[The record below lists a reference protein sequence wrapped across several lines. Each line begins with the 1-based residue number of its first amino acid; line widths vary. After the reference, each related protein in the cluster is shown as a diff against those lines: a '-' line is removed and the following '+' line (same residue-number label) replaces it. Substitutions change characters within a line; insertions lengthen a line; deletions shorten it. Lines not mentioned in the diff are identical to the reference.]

1 MQVIRST
8 SKNQRG
14 FTLVELLVVLSL
26 LGLALAGAFQ
36 FFHFTQ
42 TSYALADARSAV
54 LQEVDLFFL
63 QLEKD
68 IRSASA
74 TNSTTKAITI
84 SNQGKQIE
92 IYSSQDVLSADTP
105 PVLTKTYLH
114 TSYRLNGT
122 ALQRG
127 FASTDNKNNVVNLAI
142 NNWKTIVSNVTPG
155 DIQIF
160 NDSRNDTVSSR
171 RLIDVNVIVTHP
183 KMNSSISMQT
193 ALLSRTGKSTTSII
207 SSTAS
212 NTYIPVQS
220 ITITPASPWE
230 LSNRNAASK
239 SFKATVYPS
248 NATNKNLIWSQN
260 VLSAFEIS
268 FDLPVIG
275 KITLSEPFVKF
286 TGYSL
291 VYDDGTF
298 EIDDLDTN
306 VDFMFDRF
314 TTRAGQNVEIQVS
327 RNPVDPWF
335 IFFPINYTRTAT
347 INVRSPDGPQA
358 SLIIRQ
364 PNNNP

>member
-26 LGLALAGAFQ
+26 LGLVLAGAFQ

-42 TSYALADARSAV
+42 TSYALADTRSAV
-54 LQEVDLFFL
+54 LQEIDLFFL

-74 TNSTTKAITI
+74 PNSSTKAITI
-84 SNQGKQIE
+84 SNQGKEIA
-92 IYSSQDVLSADTP
+92 IYSSKDVPSTSNPSELIT
-105 PVLTKTYLH
+105 TYYKTN
-114 TSYRLNGT
+114 YRLNGT
-122 ALQRG
+122 NLQRG
-127 FASTDNKNNVVNLAI
+127 YASTDNKNNVVNLAI
-142 NNWKTIVSNVTPG
+142 NNWETIVSNVTPG

-171 RLIDVNVIVTHP
+171 RLIDVNVIVRHP
-183 KMNSSISMQT
+183 KMNNSISMQT

-207 SSTAS
+207 SSSAS

-220 ITITPASPWE
+220 ITITPSPWV

-239 SFKATVYPS
+239 SFKATVYPA

-314 TTRAGQNVEIQVS
+314 TTRAGQDVEIQVS
-327 RNPVDPWF
+327 RNPVNPWF
-335 IFFPINYTRTAT
+335 ILIPINYTREAT

-358 SLIIRQ
+358 NLIIRQ